1 MTRSMT
7 IEISTDIERLDFDL
21 IHRFL
26 SEESYWARG
35 RSMEMVRKAIE
46 NSLNFGVY
54 LDGQQIGF
62 ARVVTDRTTFAW
74 LADVFIVSGHR
85 GHGYSKML
93 VRSIMEHPELQGLR
107 RWFLAT
113 RDAHGLYARFGFTA
127 VPPDR
132 FMERLVEGPPQGPA
146 R

>member
-1 MTRSMT
+1 MT

-54 LDGQQIGF
+54 LDVQQIGF

-74 LADVFIVSGHR
+74 LADVFIVTGHR

-132 FMERLVEGPPQGPA
+132 FMERLVEGPPQGRA

>member
-1 MTRSMT
+1 MT

-74 LADVFIVSGHR
+74 LADVFIVTGHR

>member
-1 MTRSMT
+1 MT

-54 LDGQQIGF
+54 LDEQQIGF

-74 LADVFIVSGHR
+74 LADVFIVTGHR

-93 VRSIMEHPELQGLR
+93 VRSIMEHPELQRLR

-113 RDAHGLYARFGFTA
+113 REAHGLYARFGFTA

>member
-1 MTRSMT
+1 MT

-74 LADVFIVSGHR
+74 LADVFIVTGHR

-93 VRSIMEHPELQGLR
+93 VRSIMEHPELQRLR